1 MTSVAQEEAPEFPEL
16 VLNPLGRPR
25 PPSRC
30 QPEHLLANLL
40 VTPGVPL
47 QPLPADSHHIQVG
60 NPTHLA
66 RGEFKSKFKESNLL
80 ITNLQ
85 LKAELSSAAWISD
98 LPSQD
103 VTLLLT
109 SNALKNNHMILMD
122 PVKIAGDNLEHERP
136 GELVEDSIWIVVRGG
151 RHVAQTCFTIFQVR
165 TNTAFKVF

>member
-1 MTSVAQEEAPEFPEL
+1 MTNVAQEEASEFPEL

-47 QPLPADSHHIQVG
+47 QPLPPDSHHIQVG

-66 RGEFKSKFKESNLL
+66 RGELRASLKKSNLL
-80 ITNLQ
+80 IRNLQ

-109 SNALKNNHMILMD
+109 SNALKNNNMILMD

-136 GELVEDSIWIVVRGG
+136 GELVEDSVWVVVRGG
-151 RHVAQTCFTIFQVR
+151 RHVAQTCFTIFFR
-165 TNTAFKVF
+165 